1 MIRFSL
7 ENYGVAAAGFRTKG
21 FPQMKTGEEKSLFKD
36 TGLFEAEKQA
46 VLDSLYEI
54 KETEA
59 EFDDDGQEVKPACSY
74 YVLKENADYDAVQ
87 AVLDSYKKRTFEEK
101 FFTFYEKADRGKT
114 I

>member
-1 MIRFSL
+1 
-7 ENYGVAAAGFRTKG
+7 
-21 FPQMKTGEEKSLFKD
+21 MKTGEEESLFKD

-74 YVLKENADYDAVQ
+74 AVRPSKNGRSYTRLVLFSISLPSLALPPKNRY
-87 AVLDSYKKRTFEEK
+87 
-101 FFTFYEKADRGKT
+101 